1 MNPPPPQSQYNVLLR
16 KDGRNKKLL
25 LERIN
30 YRPDTFPDRKTC
42 TCVAQLMHSCSYRQ
56 DRLHGRQNSGLLI
69 NAHRLHKG
77 HFSYSETP
85 FVQYSALLITG
96 TCLTPSIL
104 GVAIIY
110 FLFPFLH
117 VFFSLLHL
125 LFEVK

>member
-1 MNPPPPQSQYNVLLR
+1 ME
-16 KDGRNKKLL
+16 KINKKLL
-25 LERIN
+25 LEGIE
-30 YRPDTFPDRKTC
+30 YRLDTFPDSEVC
-42 TCVAQLMHSCSYRQ
+42 TCVTQLRPSIHSYSYSQ
-56 DRLHGRQNSGLLI
+56 DRMHETENSGLLI
-69 NAHRLHKG
+69 NAHCLHNG
-77 HFSYSETP
+77 HFSHSEIP